1 MKVARYYDGDDVRI
15 EDQPVPEPGPGEI
28 LVRTRACGI
37 CTGDI
42 MSWYMRRKAPLVFG
56 HEPAGEVAALGEGVE
71 QLEIGDRVFVHHHAP
86 CGSCR
91 QCRRGAPVHCPTWR
105 QNGLS
110 PGGLAEYF
118 VAAAPNAVNDTLLLP
133 EGIDFVSASL
143 VEPVACVVKSLTR
156 GAVAPGDTVAVIGA
170 GIMGVLHL
178 LLAKQL
184 GASVVVADM
193 VPARL
198 ERARRLGADGV
209 VDVREGTLREG
220 VEKATAG
227 AGADVVIVGPG
238 SLQAMNDGL
247 DAAGPASTVVFFT
260 CSKPGDTL
268 EIDPSRL
275 YFDEISIVPSYS
287 CGPADTRAALEYIRS
302 GVVSADDLVTHRFP
316 LEKTAEALAMAARTD
331 EALKTV
337 VVID

>member
-1 MKVARYYDGDDVRI
+1 
-15 EDQPVPEPGPGEI
+15 
-28 LVRTRACGI
+28 
-37 CTGDI
+37 
-42 MSWYMRRKAPLVFG
+42 
-56 HEPAGEVAALGEGVE
+56 
-71 QLEIGDRVFVHHHAP
+71 
-86 CGSCR
+86 
-91 QCRRGAPVHCPTWR
+91 
-105 QNGLS
+105 
-110 PGGLAEYF
+110 
-118 VAAAPNAVNDTLLLP
+118 
-133 EGIDFVSASL
+133 
-143 VEPVACVVKSLTR
+143 
-156 GAVAPGDTVAVIGA
+156 
-170 GIMGVLHL
+170 MGVLHL

-198 ERARRLGADGV
+198 ERARCLGADGV

-260 CSKPGDTL
+260 CSKPGKTL

-316 LEKTAEALAMAARTD
+316 LEKAAEALAMAARTD

>member
-1 MKVARYYDGDDVRI
+1 
-15 EDQPVPEPGPGEI
+15 
-28 LVRTRACGI
+28 
-37 CTGDI
+37 
-42 MSWYMRRKAPLVFG
+42 
-56 HEPAGEVAALGEGVE
+56 
-71 QLEIGDRVFVHHHAP
+71 
-86 CGSCR
+86 
-91 QCRRGAPVHCPTWR
+91 
-105 QNGLS
+105 
-110 PGGLAEYF
+110 
-118 VAAAPNAVNDTLLLP
+118 
-133 EGIDFVSASL
+133 
-143 VEPVACVVKSLTR
+143 
-156 GAVAPGDTVAVIGA
+156 
-170 GIMGVLHL
+170 
-178 LLAKQL
+178 
-184 GASVVVADM
+184 
-193 VPARL
+193 
-198 ERARRLGADGV
+198 
-209 VDVREGTLREG
+209 LREG
-220 VEKATAG
+220 VKKATAG

-287 CGPADTRAALEYIRS
+287 CGPADTRVALEYIRS